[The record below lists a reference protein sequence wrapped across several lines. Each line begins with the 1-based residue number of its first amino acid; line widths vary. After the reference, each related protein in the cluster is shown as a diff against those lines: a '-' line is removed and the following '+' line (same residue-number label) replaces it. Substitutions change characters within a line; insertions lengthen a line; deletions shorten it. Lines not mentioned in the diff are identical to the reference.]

1 MRSPKRTAGEDRG
14 GEDVQQH
21 RSCFL
26 ASIVNPKG
34 ERKCHQTRP
43 ASPQAEQVK
52 AAAFLKASPLRSP
65 EPQSLVS
72 TLFIQMTKTP
82 ALGLQSPVHQNPMP
96 HDCRALPSKALDP
109 RTTALYFIE
118 VP

>member
-1 MRSPKRTAGEDRG
+1 MRSPKRTAGEDGG

-52 AAAFLKASPLRSP
+52 AAAFLKASPLRSTSHVLHYLQP
-65 EPQSLVS
+65 RATVS
-72 TLFIQMTKTP
+72 SVNSIY
-82 ALGLQSPVHQNPMP
+82 S
-96 HDCRALPSKALDP
+96 DD
-109 RTTALYFIE
+109 
-118 VP
+118 